1 MVALSEQY
9 LDPLRRKFNMR
20 DDYNWELHSD
30 DIGAHTD
37 FKEKMTY
44 GDYLQLELLLDSQK
58 RLSTHHDEMLFIV
71 IHQVSELWLK
81 LMIHEIEAA
90 TDAIQKEEYQ
100 SAFKMLAR
108 VSKIQSQIIQSW
120 DVLSTLTPAE
130 YMEFRNFLGNASGFQ
145 SYQYRLVEFVLG
157 YKTPHIVKI
166 YEKNPLL
173 HKRLKA
179 AFEAP
184 GLYDVSIQALSKQ
197 GFDINDHILNR
208 DFSNKYEQDPTVAN
222 AWLEVYRNKDTYWDL
237 YQLAEKLVDIEDW
250 FQQWR
255 FRHMKTV
262 ERIIGHKTGT
272 GGTSGVGYLKS
283 VLEHYFFPELWEIRT
298 KL

>member
-1 MVALSEQY
+1 MNDEY
-9 LDPLRRKFNMR
+9 KF
-20 DDYNWELHSD
+20 DFYSD
-30 DIGAHTD
+30 DSSGVYTD
-37 FKEKMTY
+37 FKDKMTY

-58 RLSTHHDEMLFIV
+58 PLSNHHDEMLFII

-81 LMIHEIEAA
+81 LIIHEIEAA
-90 TDAIQKEEYQ
+90 TVAIQNDEYQ
-100 SAFKMLAR
+100 PAFKMLAR

-130 YMEFRNFLGNASGFQ
+130 YMEFRNLLGNASGFQ

-166 YEKNPLL
+166 YEKNPTL

-179 AFEAP
+179 ALEAP
-184 GLYDVSIQALSKQ
+184 GLYDVSIQALARK
-197 GFDINDHILNR
+197 GFSINHHILNR
-208 DFSNKYEQDPTVAN
+208 DFSKQYAQDPTVTD
-222 AWLEVYRNKDTYWDL
+222 AWLQVYRNKDTYWNL

-272 GGTSGVGYLKS
+272 GGTSGVGYLKK
-283 VLEHYFFPELWEIRT
+283 VLDHYFFPELWEIRT

>member
-1 MVALSEQY
+1 
-9 LDPLRRKFNMR
+9 MR
-20 DDYNWELHSD
+20 EDYIWDFYSD
-30 DIGAHTD
+30 DSGAYTD

-44 GDYLQLELLLDSQK
+44 GDYLQLETLLDSQK
-58 RLSTHHDEMLFIV
+58 QLSNHHDEMLFIV

-90 TDAIQKEEYQ
+90 TNAIQNGEYQ
-100 SAFKMLAR
+100 AAFKMLAR
-108 VSKIQSQIIQSW
+108 VSKIQTQIIHAW

-130 YMEFRNFLGNASGFQ
+130 YMEFRGYLGNASGFQ

-166 YEKNPLL
+166 YEKDHVL
-173 HKRLKA
+173 HRRLKKA
-179 AFEAP
+179 YEDP
-184 GLYDVSIQALSKQ
+184 GLYDVSIQALAKE
-197 GFDINDHILNR
+197 GFHINQSILER
-208 DFSNKYEQDPTVAN
+208 DFSSKYQQDPTVAD
-222 AWLEVYRNKDTYWDL
+222 AWLEVYRNKDTYWNL

-272 GGTSGVGYLKS
+272 GGTSGVGYLKK
-283 VLEHYFFPELWEIRT
+283 VLDHYFFPELWEVRT